1 VALNLQSPFS
11 SDDLTG
17 PKKRLGNQE
26 VEMKVAFLGVRV
38 PGHLNPMTTLA
49 RKMKARGHDVVF
61 LSVLDTEPFVR
72 AAQLPFLPFC
82 EEDFPVGSL
91 AKSLAQLSKLQ
102 GQAAFEMVK
111 QLVAKNLESAFR
123 NLPRTLQEAKV
134 DGLVLDETER
144 GLGCVPL
151 HLGMPY
157 VHVSNA
163 LHFDF
168 SGNTPVCTFDWQH
181 EATPEALA
189 RNLAGVRN
197 LLQSYEPL
205 TSVSQAY
212 AKKVEFDVDWTDPF
226 ATISKLAWLTQTPK
240 EFDFQSSHWP
250 AQFHYTG
257 PFHDGLGRIESDF
270 PWNRLTGEPLVYAS
284 MGTLQNG
291 LESVFTSIAEAVGTR
306 PGMQL
311 VLSVGTGVDPDK
323 IGSLPANCI
332 VVQKAPQVELLKR
345 STLCITHAG
354 LNTALESLAQGVP
367 MVAIPVSIDQPG
379 VAARIAY
386 TRTGAYVPIQ
396 ELTTSRLSTLIDDVL
411 GNPEYRHNANKMK
424 EAIARTNGLEKAADL
439 LEQAF
444 DLSRSA

>member
-1 VALNLQSPFS
+1 
-11 SDDLTG
+11 
-17 PKKRLGNQE
+17 
-26 VEMKVAFLGVRV
+26 MKVAFLGVRV

-168 SGNTPVCTFDWQH
+168 SGNTPVCTLAWQH
-181 EATPEALA
+181 ETTPEALA
-189 RNLAGVRN
+189 RNRAGVHS
-197 LLQSYEPL
+197 LLQTYEPI

-212 AKKVEFDVDWTDPF
+212 AKKVGLDIDWTDPF

-250 AQFHYTG
+250 PQFHYTG

-270 PWNRLTGEPLVYAS
+270 PWSRLTSEPLIYAS

-311 VLSVGTGVDPDK
+311 VLSVGTGADPEK
-323 IGSLPANCI
+323 VGSLQANCI

-396 ELTTSRLSTLIDDVL
+396 ELTTSRLSALIDDVL
-411 GNPEYRHNANKMK
+411 GNPEYRQNANKMK
-424 EAIARTNGLEKAADL
+424 EAIARTNGLEKAANL

-444 DLSRSA
+444 DLSPSA